1 MECLPH
7 DWFAMSALVFV
18 LSLKLGLDA
27 DHLASIDGLTRYNS
41 NRGVPVARWCGRLF
55 SLGHGAVVIAV
66 SIVAGVLA
74 ARWAI
79 PR

>member
-1 MECLPH
+1 M
-7 DWFAMSALVFV
+7 AGA
-18 LSLKLGLDA
+18 A
-27 DHLASIDGLTRYNS
+27 IDGLTRYNS